1 MQGAKV
7 LIIGSGIT
15 GIVLAERFANA
26 GAKVLV
32 IEKRNHIGGNC
43 YDFEDG
49 NGIFV
54 HQYGPHIVHTH
65 YKEVWDYLSRFT
77 DWIYYQHKVLGFID
91 GQFVPIPFNLNTLY
105 MLFSRKMAERIE
117 RKLLRRFGFGKS
129 ISILELR
136 KTEDQDLRFLAD
148 FVYEKVFLHYT
159 LKQWGLKPEE
169 LDPSVT
175 GRVPVVVS
183 RDDRYFH
190 DPYQGI
196 PREGYT
202 KMFEKML
209 AHSNIQVELNTDFF
223 VDKG

>member
-117 RKLLRRFGFGKS
+117 RKLLRRFGFGEHKHPGTS
-129 ISILELR
+129 KNRRPGLTIFSRFRLR
-136 KTEDQDLRFLAD
+136 K
-148 FVYEKVFLHYT
+148 
-159 LKQWGLKPEE
+159 
-169 LDPSVT
+169 
-175 GRVPVVVS
+175 
-183 RDDRYFH
+183 
-190 DPYQGI
+190 GI
-196 PREGYT
+196 FALYLETVG
-202 KMFEKML
+202 FE
-209 AHSNIQVELNTDFF
+209 A
-223 VDKG
+223 